1 MADSTQTL
9 NFPAVSGRDVVVR
22 FDGGDISSDAGMT
35 LVSAA
40 DRKVGLISALALSI
54 DDNRDQVKVDHSIQV
69 LMQERVYAIAL
80 GYEDAN
86 DLTRLRHDPILKT
99 ACGRLPESG
108 LALGSQPTIS
118 RLENGISKRELI
130 RLGHVLAE
138 KVIAQLPLHTK
149 QVILDVDPTDDPC
162 HGQQQFECF
171 NGFYDNHC
179 YLPLLFFV
187 TGDDGRQRLISA
199 LLRPGNAGATK
210 GLRSV
215 LHTIVQLLRQR
226 LPGVRII
233 LRADSGFGVASVI
246 RSCHRMGIDFVLGLP
261 TNKSLQRLSTPVQM
275 DAAIKYR
282 WEGDGCREF
291 GEFLYAA
298 GTWGKREERVVVKA
312 EITQGKLNPR
322 YVVTNRM
329 DLTTEAVYEWYCER
343 GDRENRIKEF
353 KIDLSSGRTSCH
365 KFLAN
370 QARLL
375 LHAAASV
382 LMSVLQA
389 SLEGTR
395 WASAQVNT
403 LRVRILK
410 VGARVAETCRK
421 VWLHLPT
428 AFPDQ
433 DIWKLLHERLS
444 T

>member
-1 MADSTQTL
+1 MADSTQTV

-40 DRKVGLISALALSI
+40 DKKIGLISALALSI

-69 LMQERVYAIAL
+69 LMQERVYAIVL

-86 DLTRLRHDPILKT
+86 DLDRLRHDPILKT

-118 RLENGISKRELI
+118 RLENGISRRDLI
-130 RLGHVLAE
+130 RMGRVLAE
-138 KVIAQLPLHTK
+138 KVIEQLPLHTR
-149 QVILDVDPTDDPC
+149 QVILDVDSTDDPC
-162 HGQQQFECF
+162 HGQQQLECF

-179 YLPLLFFV
+179 YLPLLFFI

-199 LLRPGNAGATK
+199 LLRPGNSGATK

-215 LHTIVQLLRQR
+215 LHTIVKLLRRR

-261 TNKSLQRLSTPVQM
+261 SNKSLQRLSTPVQM
-275 DAAIKYR
+275 DAALKYR
-282 WEGDGCREF
+282 WEGDGCKEF
-291 GEFLYAA
+291 GEFFYAA
-298 GTWGKREERVVVKA
+298 GTWGKKEERVVVKA
-312 EITQGKLNPR
+312 EITKGKLNPR

-329 DLTTEAVYEWYCER
+329 DLTTEGVYDWYCER

-375 LHAAASV
+375 LHATASV

-389 SLEGTR
+389 SLKGTR
-395 WASAQVNT
+395 WAAAQVNT